1 MSVAAATTVI
11 GKHKAPAAAAT
22 ADHRRKVRTAFA
34 FLAPS
39 LVGVV
44 LFLVIPVILVI
55 ILSLTQWNLLT
66 PIKFVGFSNYAN
78 IFQFDGFGHSLI
90 VTAYYVLLN
99 IPVQTVVALGLAL
112 LLNNKLRGSAFIRV
126 MAVLPFLATPVAMG
140 VVWNWFFD
148 PTNGIMNQ
156 LLSHVGIT
164 GPAWLSD
171 SATAMPIVAFA
182 NIWQYA
188 GYNMLFFLAG
198 LQAHPAQP
206 VRGGRPSTG
215 RRQGPQFRRVTLPL
229 LRPAL
234 LFVLVTGVIG
244 SFQVFDTVYVMTDG
258 RPGQRDHR
266 GQPQHLQHGVPGVPD
281 RRGLGHVRDVVPDHP
296 GRHRRPVHLLQ
307 PAHHLRDRVRSSHG
321 LSRIGDARRHPHPP
335 RRPRTPRPR
344 RGLRLTVFYLVLLVI
359 VIVFITPYLFS
370 LFAAFKPLADI
381 LAPVAARPPTS
392 PHLGQLQGRSS
403 PRTTS
408 PGTWATRSWSRSSS
422 RPAR

>member
-11 GKHKAPAAAAT
+11 GKHKAQAAAGN

-78 IFQFDGFGHSLI
+78 IFRYDAFGHSLL

-99 IPVQTVVALGLAL
+99 IPAQTIIALGMAL
-112 LLNNKLRGSAFIRV
+112 LLNNKLRGSAFVRV
-126 MAVLPFLATPVAMG
+126 VAVLPFLATPVAMS
-140 VVWNWFFD
+140 VVWTWFFD
-148 PTNGIMNQ
+148 PTNGIVNQ
-156 LLSHVGIT
+156 LLSHIGIT

-198 LQAHPAQP
+198 LQGIP
-206 VRGGRPSTG
+206 PSLYEAASIDG
-215 RRQGPQFRRVTLPL
+215 AGKIAQFRRVTLPL

-244 SFQVFDTVYVMTDG
+244 SFQVFDTAFVLTNG
-258 RPGQRDHR
+258 GPGNATTVANLNIYNTAFQ
-266 GQPQHLQHGVPGVPD
+266 GF
-281 RRGLGHVRDVVPDHP
+281 
-296 GRHRRPVHLLQ
+296 
-307 PAHHLRDRVRSSHG
+307 
-321 LSRIGDARRHPHPP
+321 RIGEASAMSVI
-335 RRPRTPRPR
+335 
-344 RGLRLTVFYLVLLVI
+344 LFLVI
-359 VIVFITPYLFS
+359 LVIT
-370 LFAAFKPLADI
+370 
-381 LAPVAARPPTS
+381 VAQFTYFNR
-392 PHLGQLQGRSS
+392 
-403 PRTTS
+403 RTTYEI
-408 PGTWATRSWSRSSS
+408 A
-422 RPAR
+422 